1 MKIRKMLQMAVSV
14 LIVGCSLLS
23 TNVMVSAA
31 SMPSPSS
38 EANIDNVMKVL
49 GTYDHDSYHIL
60 DAVMKA
66 DKTGNAEQFIMS
78 SWANSFSSAD
88 LWDFVNGNTSDI
100 WNTSPKLISS
110 LGTAVHETFHQ
121 YTHTSTSE
129 SPLPNGMTEN
139 IYAGNGVNYR
149 VDHSGVSLFKTSEA
163 LAPLGSDIRTFR
175 YDTYVSGNVQTSAN
189 MNGAYGLLNEFTAY
203 YWNLEVIS
211 SLTGYFQKYDTDAS
225 GWNTYTTVLA
235 NGTNAYAEFKFW
247 ILQYLVYA
255 KSKYPD
261 VYKSIINNKDFCNAY
276 TAIETRYSE
285 LIAYENGRSASLLKN
300 VKCDYPFMTTSTADY
315 DKLIKILG
323 QKKYTDMD
331 KLLKSSADKSCKY
344 SYLAGAKI
352 VSADKN
358 KSGVKLTWNE
368 HKNADGYYIYRS
380 VNGGKFKK
388 IKTIGFGDTVSWTD
402 KSAANKS
409 QTYKYAIKPFNITGT
424 GKLSSKVTAV

>member
-1 MKIRKMLQMAVSV
+1 MKIKKMLQMAVSV
-14 LIVGCSLLS
+14 LIVGCSILS
-23 TNVMVSAA
+23 MNVMVSAA
-31 SMPSPSS
+31 SIPSPSS

-49 GTYDHDSYHIL
+49 STYDHDSYHIL
-60 DAVMKA
+60 DAFMKA
-66 DKTGNAEQFIMS
+66 DKTGNAEKFIMS
-78 SWANSFSSAD
+78 NWENNFTSVD

-100 WNTSPKLISS
+100 WSASPKLISS
-110 LGTAVHETFHQ
+110 LDTAVHETFHQ

-129 SPLPNGMTEN
+129 SPLPNSLTEN

-175 YDTYVSGNVQTSAN
+175 YDTYVSGNVPTSAN
-189 MNGAYGLLNEFTAY
+189 MNGTYGLLNEFTAY

-276 TAIETRYSE
+276 TAIESRYSE
-285 LIAYENGRSASLLKN
+285 LIAYENGRCASLLKN
-300 VKCDYPFMTTSTADY
+300 VKCDQPFMTTSTADY
-315 DKLIKILG
+315 DKIIKILD

-344 SYLAGAKI
+344 SYLAGAKV
-352 VSADKN
+352 VSADKI
-358 KSGVKLTWNE
+358 KSGVKLTWTQ

-402 KSAANKS
+402 KSATNKS